1 MSLPS
6 LCSVSGVIEREL
18 PHQGWERPSETIS
31 NPSGREN
38 SNVDLERR
46 VYLELQVQEAV
57 GRAYSRAVK
66 DLWVGKKRSLLVT
79 LATTGEWIHWL
90 DTLGVVTVPL
100 CAKQNT
106 CIMVALKQVS
116 RGSGSFTNEF
126 FVGCFNK
133 SRTKAY
139 SDQQFLVIISANCE
153 LCYYFGS
160 ATCSQSLVCC

>member
-1 MSLPS
+1 M
-6 LCSVSGVIEREL
+6 
-18 PHQGWERPSETIS
+18 
-31 NPSGREN
+31 
-38 SNVDLERR
+38 DLERR

-57 GRAYSRAVK
+57 GRAYNRAVK

-126 FVGCFNK
+126 SWAVLINQERKHILTSNSLLLFQL
-133 SRTKAY
+133 T
-139 SDQQFLVIISANCE
+139 AN
-153 LCYYFGS
+153 S
-160 ATCSQSLVCC
+160 ATILAQPPAHKA